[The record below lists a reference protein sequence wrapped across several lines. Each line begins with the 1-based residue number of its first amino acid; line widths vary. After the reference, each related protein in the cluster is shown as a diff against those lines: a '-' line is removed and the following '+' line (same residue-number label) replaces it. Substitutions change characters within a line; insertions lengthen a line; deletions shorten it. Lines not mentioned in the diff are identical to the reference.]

1 MTAVLGA
8 FTYLTVT
15 SARNRFLRQVRRL
28 RSPRYVLALLLALGY
43 FWLILINP
51 ARSGSAPGHV
61 LVGEG
66 AELAAALALV
76 ALATYWWIVGSD
88 QSALAFAP
96 AEVQFLFPAP
106 VTRRQLVQFKLVRA
120 QVLILFNIL
129 IWSLLLRRGAGEG
142 VLTWLRPI
150 SLWVLFSTFQ
160 LHRLGATLARASVAE
175 HGEAGVRRSG
185 LAVAVMA
192 VILGAIAWGLVRA
205 WPATGVASLQEALQ
219 LVERAAEQ
227 PAAAWALLPFRA
239 VVAPAFAPDV
249 ETWLGAIGV
258 AAAIML
264 AHFVWVVRADTAFED
279 AALEAS
285 AERAARVAAWRGG
298 GRMARRNRAAA
309 GMASRWRLPLAAG
322 GEPAVA
328 ILWKNT
334 YAVLRGDRFGRQL
347 FFFAAIV
354 VAICAFAYLEPART
368 SGFLMGILAAWGSML
383 VLLGPLWLRN
393 DLRGDLSRLE
403 LLRTYPVPASRL
415 VAAEMASSA
424 LVLTVL
430 ELALGLCVFV
440 ALLRSPDVTLPLPDR
455 LAVLTAGAL
464 ALPAINLL
472 SAGLHNG
479 AALLFPGWLA
489 LGGGR
494 RPGIEAMGQTYLTMI
509 VSLLLLAVLL
519 LFPVLVAAITGFA
532 LRGTY
537 GIWSLPPAAVAGSA
551 VAAGELAL
559 ILRWLGRQFER
570 TEPADVE
577 TAA

>member
-1 MTAVLGA
+1 MLGA
-8 FTYLTVT
+8 FTYLTAT
-15 SARNRFLRQVRRL
+15 SARNRFLRQVKRL
-28 RSPRYVLALLLALGY
+28 RSPRYVLALLFALAY

-51 ARSGSAPGHV
+51 ARSASAPGHAM
-61 LVGEG
+61 VGEG

-76 ALATYWWIVGSD
+76 GMATYWWIVGSD
-88 QSALAFAP
+88 RSALAFAP

-106 VTRRQLVQFKLVRA
+106 VTRRQLVQFKLVRS

-142 VLTWLRPI
+142 VMTWLRPI

-160 LHRLGATLARASVAE
+160 LHRLGAALARSSVAE
-175 HGEAGVRRSG
+175 HGGAGARRSG
-185 LAVAVMA
+185 VAGAVML
-192 VILGAIAWGLVRA
+192 VVLGAIAVGLVDA
-205 WPATGVASLQEALQ
+205 WPTGGVASLNDALRLMQ
-219 LVERAAEQ
+219 TAAAH
-227 PAAAWALLPFRA
+227 PAAHWALLPFRA
-239 VVAPAFAPDV
+239 VVAPLFVTSAPA
-249 ETWLGAIGV
+249 WLGAIGV
-258 AAAIML
+258 ATAIML
-264 AHFVWVVRADTAFED
+264 AHFVWVVRADSAFED
-279 AALEAS
+279 AAIEAS

-298 GRMARRNRAAA
+298 GRVARRGA
-309 GMASRWRLPLAAG
+309 GTQSGGLLSRWRLPLAAS

-328 ILWKNT
+328 ILWKNV
-334 YAVLRGDRFGRQL
+334 YAVVRGDRFGRQL

-354 VAICAFAYLEPART
+354 LAICAFAYVEPDRA
-368 SGFLMGILAAWGSML
+368 SGFLLGLLAVWGAML

-393 DLRGDLSRLE
+393 DLRGDLPRLE

-430 ELALGLCVFV
+430 ELALGVCVFV
-440 ALLRSPDVTLPLPDR
+440 ALLRSPDVTLPLGDR
-455 LAVLTAGAL
+455 LAVALAGAL
-464 ALPAINLL
+464 ALPALNLL
-472 SAGLHNG
+472 SAGLHNA

-489 LGGGR
+489 LGASR

-509 VSLLLLAVLL
+509 VSLLLLGLL
-519 LFPVLVAAITGFA
+519 LVFPALVGAITGFA
-532 LRGTY
+532 LLGTY
-537 GIWSLPPAAVAGSA
+537 GTWSLPPAVIAGSA

-577 TAA
+577 AAA

>member
-1 MTAVLGA
+1 MTAMLGSFA
-8 FTYLTVT
+8 YLTVT
-15 SARNRFLRQVRRL
+15 SARNRFVRQVKRL

-43 FWLILINP
+43 FWLVLIHP
-51 ARSGSAPGHV
+51 ASSASAPGHA

-66 AELAAALALV
+66 MELAAALALV

-88 QSALAFAP
+88 QGALAFAP

-129 IWSLLLRRGAGEG
+129 IWSLLLRRGGGEG
-142 VLTWLRPI
+142 VMTWLRPI

-160 LHRLGATLARASVAE
+160 LHRLGATLARTSVAE
-175 HGEAGVRRSG
+175 HGGAGMRRSG
-185 LAVAVMA
+185 IAAALMLT
-192 VILGAIAWGLVRA
+192 ILGAIVWGFARA
-205 WPATGVASLQEALQ
+205 WPAGGVTGLEDALQ
-219 LVERAAEQ
+219 LVERAAAQ
-227 PAAAWALLPFRA
+227 PAASWALLPFRA
-239 VVAPAFAPDV
+239 VVAPAFATDV
-249 ETWLGAIGV
+249 ATWLGAIGV
-258 AAAIML
+258 ATAVML

-298 GRMARRNRAAA
+298 GRMARRKPNTTSAVA
-309 GMASRWRLPLAAG
+309 RWRLPLAAS

-328 ILWKNT
+328 ILWKNM

-354 VAICAFAYLEPART
+354 LVICVFAYLEPARA
-368 SGFLMGILAAWGSML
+368 SGFLIGIVAAWGSML

-393 DLRGDLSRLE
+393 DLRGDLPRLE

-424 LVLTVL
+424 LVLTLL
-430 ELALGLCVFV
+430 ELALGVSVFV
-440 ALLRSPDVTLPLPDR
+440 ALLRSPDVTLSLPDR
-455 LAVLTAGAL
+455 VAVLVAGAL
-464 ALPAINLL
+464 ALPALNLL

-494 RPGIEAMGQTYLTMI
+494 RAGIEAMGQTYLTMI
-509 VSLLLLAVLL
+509 VSLLLLGLL
-519 LFPVLVAAITGFA
+519 LVFPALVGAITGFA
-532 LRGTY
+532 LQGTY
-537 GIWSLPPAAVAGSA
+537 GLWSLPPAVIAGSA

-577 TAA
+577 AAA